1 MKTTSLTEGPIMK
14 EQDILEAVE
23 KMRIDWKKNDDKRD
37 SGLPHDLPEIK
48 RVDRFRRELICLY
61 RRDRPLRN

>member
-37 SGLPHDLPEIK
+37 SGLPHDLQIG
-48 RVDRFRRELICLY
+48 RAHV
-61 RRDRPLRN
+61 